1 MKIIFYGIVLMILY
15 RLFFKPT
22 IVVEHRHFYDE
33 KSNKKRIQTSKKNP
47 KNDDY
52 VEYEE
57 VK

>member
-1 MKIIFYGIVLMILY
+1 MKYLFYGILLMVLY
-15 RLFFKPT
+15 RLFFKQT

-33 KSNKKRIQTSKKNP
+33 KSDKKRIQGNKK
-47 KNDDY
+47 KGDDY